1 MARRVILCAGLL
13 IKSCLVFYS
22 GRLVNLVGAFP
33 VCTECHQND
42 GESADEFTIGFL
54 LLLII
59 CKAKTV
65 VGRVVW
71 WREEGNS
78 NSNRVCIFSS
88 QETKKEVELNRQKG
102 NDCKLTSQCSIM
114 PI

>member
-33 VCTECHQND
+33 VCTECHQDD

-54 LLLII
+54 LLII

-65 VGRVVW
+65 GGRVVW

-88 QETKKEVELNRQKG
+88 QETKKEVELNRQHG
-102 NDCKLTSQCSIM
+102 E
-114 PI
+114 